1 MKLKK
6 FQIDIRL
13 GLSSSG
19 EDAGDEADVEE
30 ERQEEK
36 MEESMA
42 MLGGGRSRVGSL
54 RQPGLRRISAG
65 CMGGTVSPPPPAA
78 PLRNMR
84 VNR

>member
-1 MKLKK
+1 MEFKN

-19 EDAGDEADVEE
+19 EDAGDEAEE

-42 MLGGGRSRVGSL
+42 MLGGGRSRLGSL